1 MRLRVGINLDLGS
14 IIRAGEGGANKIL
27 RSAMSAD
34 CRGILRKR
42 GSEGE
47 LGAMHSKL
55 TRRAA
60 VAVAG
65 FCLQAAAVR
74 DALGVGMPVVG
85 TSGDEDET
93 KGKLLEKME
102 AAPAGL
108 RRSAGSAGI
117 TQIFA
122 GKEAKQ
128 VCTRLNTYF
137 QEVHPGVVCE
147 CVRCVCAHA
156 FCARARAHT
165 HTHIHTRTQTHSHTH
180 TRTHAHANTHMP
192 TRTDGYT
199 HTRTRVCA
207 RVHVW
212 CCQWHARCAWRS
224 MHARL
229 HISMHICMRACMLV

>member
-14 IIRAGEGGANKIL
+14 IIRAGGGGANKIL

-156 FCARARAHT
+156 FCARARART
-165 HTHIHTRTQTHSHTH
+165 HTHAH
-180 TRTHAHANTHMP
+180 THAHTLTHAHTHMP
-192 TRTDGYT
+192 TRTCQ
-199 HTRTRVCA
+199 HAQTRTRIHAHVCVHGYTCGVVSGMQDA
-207 RVHVW
+207 RGAA
-212 CCQWHARCAWRS
+212 C
-224 MHARL
+224 MHAC
-229 HISMHICMRACMLV
+229 I

>member
-14 IIRAGEGGANKIL
+14 IIRAGGGGANQII

-34 CRGILRKR
+34 CRGSLRKR
-42 GSEGE
+42 WSEGE
-47 LGAMHSKL
+47 LGAFNSKL

-60 VAVAG
+60 VTVAG

-85 TSGDEDET
+85 KFGEQEEN
-93 KGKLLEKME
+93 LLEKME

-128 VCTRLNTYF
+128 VCTRLSIF
-137 QEVHPGVVCE
+137 SQEVYTGDLCE
-147 CVRCVCAHA
+147 RVRCVCTRVLR
-156 FCARARAHT
+156 ARARARARTRARTRAHSLT
-165 HTHIHTRTQTHSHTH
+165 HAHMHMLTRTDAQTR
-180 TRTHAHANTHMP
+180 TRTHKCVRMCVH
-192 TRTDGYT
+192 GYT
-199 HTRTRVCA
+199 CGVVSGMQDA
-207 RVHVW
+207 RGAA
-212 CCQWHARCAWRS
+212 C
-224 MHARL
+224 MHAC
-229 HISMHICMRACMLV
+229 I

>member
-14 IIRAGEGGANKIL
+14 IIRAGGGGANQII

-34 CRGILRKR
+34 CRGSLRKR
-42 GSEGE
+42 WSEGE
-47 LGAMHSKL
+47 LGAINSKV

-60 VAVAG
+60 VTVAG

-85 TSGDEDET
+85 KSGEQEEN
-93 KGKLLEKME
+93 LLEKME

-128 VCTRLNTYF
+128 VCTRLSLYF
-137 QEVHPGVVCE
+137 QEVFTGDLCE
-147 CVRCVCAHA
+147 RVRCVCTRVL
-156 FCARARAHT
+156 RARAHART
-165 HTHIHTRTQTHSHTH
+165 HARAHARTLTHS
-180 TRTHAHANTHMP
+180 RTHAHAHTHR
-192 TRTDGYT
+192 RTDAYT
-199 HTRTRVCA
+199 HTLVCAHVCA